1 MNTPGCGYVTL
12 SLVLSLD
19 KQNRYRERYRALRP
33 GWRTSGEV
41 YESFVR
47 RYIRED
53 AIVLDLGCGAGGVME
68 LFHQRVRLP
77 VGADRHLPSLR
88 HNRVPSMQRVLSDA
102 DALPF
107 AASRFDLVVCSWVIE
122 HVRQPDRLFA
132 EVSRVLRPAG
142 HLVFLTPNAASYVA
156 RINRLA
162 PAWAQAP
169 LVRLLYARREHDTF
183 PVAYRANTVRAL
195 RASAERAG
203 LQVCALE
210 TVHDPTYLAVNE
222 VAFRLSVW
230 IERFIPDERAVHIV
244 GDFAR

>member
-1 MNTPGCGYVTL
+1 M
-12 SLVLSLD
+12 LSLD
-19 KQNRYRERYRALRP
+19 RQNRYRERYRALCP

-53 AIVLDLGCGAGGVME
+53 ASVLDLGCGAGGVME
-68 LFHQRVRLP
+68 LFDRHVGLP
-77 VGADRHLPSLR
+77 VGVDRHLPSLR
-88 HNRVPSMQRVLSDA
+88 HNRASSMRRVLSDA

-107 AASRFDLVVCSWVIE
+107 AADCFDLVVCSWVIE
-122 HVRQPDRLFA
+122 HAQQPDRLFA
-132 EVSRVLRPAG
+132 EASRVLRPAG
-142 HLVFLTPNAASYVA
+142 HLVFLTPNAANYVTV
-156 RINRLA
+156 INRLA

-169 LVRLLYARREHDTF
+169 LVRLFYARSERDTF

-195 RASAERAG
+195 RASAQRAG

-210 TVHDPTYLAVNE
+210 TIHDPTYLALNE
-222 VAFRLSVW
+222 FAFRLSAF

-244 GDFAR
+244 GDFVKWGRHCKSSGLR

>member
-1 MNTPGCGYVTL
+1 ML
-12 SLVLSLD
+12 SLGR
-19 KQNRYRERYRALRP
+19 QNRYRERYRALRP

-41 YESFVR
+41 YESLVR

-53 AIVLDLGCGAGGVME
+53 AIVLDLGCGAGGIME
-68 LFHQRVRLP
+68 LFDRH
-77 VGADRHLPSLR
+77 VGLAVGVDRHLPSLR
-88 HNRVPSMQRVLSDA
+88 HNRAPSMQRVLSDA

-107 AASRFDLVVCSWVIE
+107 AADRFDLVVCSWVIE
-122 HVRQPDRLFA
+122 HAQQPDRLFA

-142 HLVFLTPNAASYVA
+142 HLVFLTPNAANYVT

-169 LVRLLYARREHDTF
+169 LVRLLYARSERDTF

-195 RASAERAG
+195 RASAEKAG

-210 TVHDPTYLAVNE
+210 TIHDPTYLAFNE
-222 VAFRLSVW
+222 VAFRLSTF
-230 IERFIPDERAVHIV
+230 IEPFIPDERAVHIV
-244 GDFAR
+244 GDFAK